1 MPSFFAYRY
10 SHSPIAPAARRS
22 RPAWLT
28 LACCAA
34 LVSALMSLAGCGHSS
49 SARGGGT
56 QSGDEL
62 VIMASN
68 GLQDLAFLQKPM
80 EAAIGRKIRF
90 DYAGTVEMADRL
102 RLSGASAADLAWPA
116 SGFYLRLNAGAKIV
130 ASEKI
135 MLSPVVFALKKPRA
149 EDLGWDKK
157 PPSWDDIALVV
168 KRDGLSLGMTS
179 PVVSD
184 LGLAALFSA
193 GLATANNIPVNGPVN
208 GPVTLADLN
217 LTKLQ
222 QLFSG
227 TQLIGGSA
235 HWLADTYV
243 KQENR
248 LDGMINYE
256 AIVLNLDAGT
266 QLNTPLAVIH
276 PRDGSVMADYP
287 LMLIN
292 PAHRAEYTKLL
303 AFLRSPAIQQQLV
316 DRTWRRP
323 VVPGI
328 RLPKELE
335 GKLPKSLPEPARPEF
350 VDAVLDSYQTQVR
363 IPAHSYFVLD
373 VSGSMAQ
380 EHRMDDLKAA
390 LHLLSGSDQNTLAGR
405 YARFLPRERADLTTF
420 DSHIVDH
427 LGIDFGS
434 AAGYDKTRQRFE
446 DFVAALQPKGGT
458 AIYDALQATYQQA
471 LKDRKQ
477 QPGYYPSIVL
487 MTDGESSSGSTFEAF
502 RNWYQALPDTAQDIP
517 VFTIV
522 FGDADSEE
530 MKSLAELTGGRVFD
544 STSSS
549 LSAVFKE
556 IRGYQ

>member
-1 MPSFFAYRY
+1 MPAFFAYPYRRFLTA
-10 SHSPIAPAARRS
+10 SPARR
-22 RPAWLT
+22 RRAPTRLNACVA
-28 LACCAA
+28 LALCAV
-34 LVSALMSLAGCGHSS
+34 LVGLAGCGNSS
-49 SARGGGT
+49 SPRGGT
-56 QSGDEL
+56 QNGDEL

-68 GLQDLAFLQKPM
+68 GLKDLEFLQKPM
-80 EAAIGRKIRF
+80 EAAVGHKLRF
-90 DYAGTVEMADRL
+90 DYVGTVEMADRL
-102 RLSGASAADLAWPA
+102 RNSGASAADFAWPA
-116 SGFYLRLNAGAKIV
+116 SGFYLRLNAAPKIV

-149 EDLGWDKK
+149 EDLGWDEK
-157 PPSWDDIALVV
+157 PPTWDEIAHVV
-168 KRDGLSLGMTS
+168 GRDNLALGMTS
-179 PVVSD
+179 PIVSD

-193 GLATANNIPVNGPVN
+193 GLATANTAPVEVDN
-208 GPVTLADLN
+208 LN
-217 LTKLQ
+217 LPELK
-222 QLFSG
+222 QLYSG
-227 TQLIGGSA
+227 TRLIGGSA
-235 HWLADTYV
+235 HWLADAYV

-256 AIVLNLDAGT
+256 SIVLSLDAGT
-266 QLNTPLAVIH
+266 QLGTPLTVIH

-292 PAHRAEYTKLL
+292 PARRIEYTKLL
-303 AFLRSPAIQQQLV
+303 AFLRSPAVQQQIV

-323 VVPGI
+323 VLAGT

-335 GKLPKSLPEPARPEF
+335 AKLPRSLAEPARPGF
-350 VDAVLDSYQTQVR
+350 VDAVLDIYQTQMR
-363 IPAHSYFVLD
+363 IPGHSYFVLD

-380 EHRMDDLKAA
+380 EHRMDELKAA
-390 LHLLSGSDQNTLAGR
+390 LRLLSGSDQTSLAGR
-405 YARFLPRERADLTTF
+405 YARFLPREKADLTTF

-427 LGIDFGS
+427 LSVDFAS
-434 AAGYDKTRQRFE
+434 PDGYDKTRARFE
-446 DFVAALQPKGGT
+446 DFVDALEPKGGT

-477 QPGYYPSIVL
+477 QPNYYPSIVL
-487 MTDGESSSGSTFEAF
+487 MTDGESSSGSNFEAF
-502 RNWYQALPDTAQDIP
+502 RDWYQALPDTAQDIP
-517 VFTIV
+517 VYTIM

-544 STSSS
+544 ATSSS

>member
-1 MPSFFAYRY
+1 MPSPSSFRHFLSWPTQSGRG
-10 SHSPIAPAARRS
+10 
-22 RPAWLT
+22 PAWLG
-28 LACCAA
+28 LACCVILAVFGSCGRPAA
-34 LVSALMSLAGCGHSS
+34 P
-49 SARGGGT
+49 RGGGA
-56 QSGDEL
+56 QNGDEL

-68 GLQDLAFLQKPM
+68 GLQDLDFLQKPM

-90 DYAGTVEMADRL
+90 DYVGTVEMADRL
-102 RLSGASAADLAWPA
+102 RLSGSSAADLAWPA
-116 SGFYLRLNAGAKIV
+116 SGFYLRLNAATKIA

-157 PPSWDDIALVV
+157 PPSWDEIALVV
-168 KRDGLSLGMTS
+168 KRDGLPLGMTS

-193 GLATANNIPVNGPVN
+193 GLATANNT
-208 GPVTLADLN
+208 PVTLADLN
-217 LTKLQ
+217 LLKLQ

-256 AIVLNLDAGT
+256 AIVLKLDAGT

-292 PAHRAEYTKLL
+292 PAHRAEYTRLL
-303 AFLRSPAIQQQLV
+303 AFLRSPAIQQQIV

-323 VVPGI
+323 AVPGV

-335 GKLPKSLPEPARPEF
+335 ARLPRSLPEPARPDF

-390 LHLLSGSDQNTLAGR
+390 LHLLSGSEQNTLAGR
-405 YARFLPRERADLTTF
+405 YARFLPREKADLTTF

-434 AAGYDKTRQRFE
+434 PAGYDKTRQRFE
-446 DFVAALQPKGGT
+446 DFVASLQPKGGT

-487 MTDGESSSGSTFEAF
+487 MTDGESSSGSNFEAF
-502 RNWYQALPDTAQDIP
+502 RNWYQALPDTAQNIP
-517 VFTIV
+517 VFTIM
-522 FGDADSEE
+522 FGEANSEE

-544 STSSS
+544 ATSSS

>member
-1 MPSFFAYRY
+1 MPPPPSFRHFFSWPTQSGRG
-10 SHSPIAPAARRS
+10 
-22 RPAWLT
+22 PAWLG
-28 LACCAA
+28 LACCVILAVFGSCGRPAA
-34 LVSALMSLAGCGHSS
+34 P
-49 SARGGGT
+49 RGGGA
-56 QSGDEL
+56 QNSDEL

-68 GLQDLAFLQKPM
+68 GLQDLTFLQKPM

-90 DYAGTVEMADRL
+90 DYVGTVEMADRL
-102 RLSGASAADLAWPA
+102 RLSGSSAADLAWPA
-116 SGFYLRLNAGAKIV
+116 SGFYLRLNAATKIA

-157 PPSWDDIALVV
+157 PPSWDEIALVV
-168 KRDGLSLGMTS
+168 KRDGLPLGMTS

-193 GLATANNIPVNGPVN
+193 GLATANNT
-208 GPVTLADLN
+208 PVTLADLN
-217 LTKLQ
+217 LLKLQ

-256 AIVLNLDAGT
+256 AIVLKLDAGT

-303 AFLRSPAIQQQLV
+303 AFLRSPAIQQQIV

-323 VVPGI
+323 VVPGV

-335 GKLPKSLPEPARPEF
+335 ARLPRSLPEPARPDF

-390 LHLLSGSDQNTLAGR
+390 LNLLSGSEQNTLAGR
-405 YARFLPRERADLTTF
+405 YARFLPREKADLTTF

-434 AAGYDKTRQRFE
+434 PAGYDKTRQRFE
-446 DFVAALQPKGGT
+446 DFVASLQPKGGT

-487 MTDGESSSGSTFEAF
+487 MTDGESSSGSNFEAF
-502 RNWYQALPDTAQDIP
+502 RNWYQALPDTAQNIP
-517 VFTIV
+517 VFTIM
-522 FGDADSEE
+522 FGEANSEE

-544 STSSS
+544 ATSSS

>member
-1 MPSFFAYRY
+1 MPSFSSLRQYLAW
-10 SHSPIAPAARRS
+10 PTRS
-22 RPAWLT
+22 GHGPAWLG
-28 LACCAA
+28 LACCLILAVFGSCGRPAA
-34 LVSALMSLAGCGHSS
+34 P
-49 SARGGGT
+49 RGGGA

-90 DYAGTVEMADRL
+90 DYVGTVEMADRL

-116 SGFYLRLNAGAKIV
+116 SGFYLRLNAGAKIA

-157 PPSWDDIALVV
+157 PPSWDEIALVV

-184 LGLAALFSA
+184 LGLAALFAA
-193 GLATANNIPVNGPVN
+193 GLATANNTPVNT
-208 GPVTLADLN
+208 PVTLADLN
-217 LTKLQ
+217 LSKLQ

-235 HWLADTYV
+235 HWLANTYV

-292 PAHRAEYTKLL
+292 PARRAEYTRLL
-303 AFLRSPAIQQQLV
+303 AFLRSPAVQQQLV

-323 VVPGI
+323 VVPGV

-335 GKLPKSLPEPARPEF
+335 SKLPKSLPEPARPEF

-420 DSHIVDH
+420 DSQIVDH

-458 AIYDALQATYQQA
+458 AIYDALRATYEQA
-471 LKDRKQ
+471 LRDRKQ

-502 RNWYQALPDTAQDIP
+502 RDWYQALPDTAQDIP

-522 FGDADSEE
+522 FGDANSEE

-544 STSSS
+544 STSSG

>member
-1 MPSFFAYRY
+1 MRFR
-10 SHSPIAPAARRS
+10 
-22 RPAWLT
+22 L
-28 LACCAA
+28 LLLLGAA
-34 LVSALMSLAGCGHSS
+34 LTGITACGHSTS
-49 SARGGGT
+49 PRAGGV

-68 GLQDLAFLQKPM
+68 GLKDLEFLQKPM
-80 EAAIGRKIRF
+80 EAAIGHKIRF

-102 RLSGASAADLAWPA
+102 RDSGSSAADLAWPA
-116 SGFYLRLNAGAKIV
+116 SGFYLRLNVASKIV
-130 ASEKI
+130 ASERI

-149 EDLGWDKK
+149 ADLGWDKK
-157 PPSWDDIALVV
+157 PPTWDEIAHVAG
-168 KRDGLSLGMTS
+168 RDGLSLGMTS
-179 PVVSD
+179 PIVSD

-193 GLATANNIPVNGPVN
+193 VLATANTSPVE
-208 GPVTLADLN
+208 LANLN
-217 LTKLQ
+217 LPELK
-222 QLFSG
+222 QLYSG
-227 TQLIGGSA
+227 THLIGGSA
-235 HWLADTYV
+235 HWLADAYV

-256 AIVLNLDAGT
+256 AIVLSLDAGS
-266 QLNTPLAVIH
+266 QLGTPLEAIH

-292 PAHRAEYTKLL
+292 PARRTEYIKLL
-303 AFLRSPAIQQQLV
+303 AYLRSPAVQQQIV

-335 GKLPKSLPEPARPEF
+335 AKLPKSLPEPARPSF
-350 VDAVLDSYQTQVR
+350 VDSVLDLYQTQVR
-363 IPAHSYFVLD
+363 VPAHSYFVLD

-380 EHRMDDLKAA
+380 EHRMDELKAA
-390 LHLLSGSDQNTLAGR
+390 LHLLSGADQSSMAGR
-405 YARFLPRERADLTTF
+405 YARFLQRERVDLTTF
-420 DSHIVDH
+420 NSHVVDH
-427 LGIDFGS
+427 LGVDFAGVQ
-434 AAGYDKTRQRFE
+434 GYDKTRDQFE
-446 DFVAALQPKGGT
+446 DFVATLEPGGGT

-487 MTDGESSSGSTFEAF
+487 MTDGESSSGSDFEAF
-502 RNWYQALPDTAQDIP
+502 RNWYQTLPDTAQDIP
-517 VFTIV
+517 VFTIM
-522 FGDADSEE
+522 FGDANADE
-530 MKSLAELTGGRVFD
+530 MKSLADLTGGRVFD
-544 STSSS
+544 ATNSS

>member
-1 MPSFFAYRY
+1 MPSPSPFRRFF
-10 SHSPIAPAARRS
+10 SWPTQTGHG
-22 RPAWLT
+22 PAWLG
-28 LACCAA
+28 LACC
-34 LVSALMSLAGCGHSS
+34 VILAVFGSCGRPAPS
-49 SARGGGT
+49 RGGGA

-68 GLQDLAFLQKPM
+68 GLQDLGFLQKPM
-80 EAAIGRKIRF
+80 EAAVGHKIRF
-90 DYAGTVEMADRL
+90 DYVGTVEMADRL
-102 RLSGASAADLAWPA
+102 RNSGAAAADFAWPA
-116 SGFYLRLNAGAKIV
+116 SGFYLRLNASAKIA

-157 PPSWDDIALVV
+157 PPSWDEIAHVV
-168 KRDGLSLGMTS
+168 GHDGMALGMTS

-193 GLATANNIPVNGPVN
+193 GLATAKSDALNP
-208 GPVTLADLN
+208 ADLD
-217 LTKLQ
+217 LVKLR

-227 TQLIGGSA
+227 TRLLGGSA

-256 AIVLNLDAGT
+256 AIALNLDAGT
-266 QLNTPLAVIH
+266 QLGTPLEVIH

-292 PAHRAEYTKLL
+292 PARKAEYARLVGL
-303 AFLRSPAIQQQLV
+303 LRSAPIQQQIV

-323 VVPGI
+323 VIPGI

-335 GKLPKSLPEPARPEF
+335 AKLPKSLPEPARPDF
-350 VDAVLDSYQTQVR
+350 VDAVLDSYQSKVR

-380 EHRMDDLKAA
+380 EHRMDELKAA

-405 YARFLPRERADLTTF
+405 YAQFLPREKVDLTTF

-427 LGIDFGS
+427 LGIDFGGPG
-434 AAGYDKTRQRFE
+434 GYDKIRGQFE
-446 DFVAALQPKGGT
+446 DFVASLQPKGGT

-471 LKDRKQ
+471 LNDRKK

-487 MTDGESSSGSTFEAF
+487 MTDGESSSGSNFEAF

-517 VFTIV
+517 VFTIM

-544 STSSS
+544 AGGSS